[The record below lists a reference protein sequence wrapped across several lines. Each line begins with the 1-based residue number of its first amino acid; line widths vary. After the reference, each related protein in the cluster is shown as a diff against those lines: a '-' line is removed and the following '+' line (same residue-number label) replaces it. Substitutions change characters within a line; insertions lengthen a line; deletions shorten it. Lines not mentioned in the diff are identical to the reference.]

1 MQNLR
6 MLAIIGLMA
15 VSLFAAIGNGIS
27 ARQRW
32 DQAQSRPDPVSQWE
46 TRLQPVLKRLPDHI
60 DMLGYVADWDLPDA
74 EYNLVDQETEYT
86 LTQYALAPRA
96 LQPGLEP
103 EWIIGNFTR
112 SGFRDW
118 LDEQLPSY
126 EITEMGF
133 GLYLIHRT
141 SQ

>member
-6 MLAIIGLMA
+6 ILAIIGLTA
-15 VSLFAAIGNGIS
+15 VSLFAAISNGIS
-27 ARQRW
+27 ARQKW
-32 DQAQSRPDPVSQWE
+32 GQAQSRQDPVSKWE
-46 TRLQPVLKRLPDHI
+46 TRLQPVLERLPDHI
-60 DMLGYVADWDLPDA
+60 DVLGYVADWDLPDA
-74 EYNLVDQETEYT
+74 EYNPVDQETEYT

-96 LQPGLEP
+96 LQPGLEQ
-103 EWIIGNFTR
+103 EWIIGNFTK
-112 SGFRDW
+112 SGFQDW

>member
-6 MLAIIGLMA
+6 IIALIGLITFSLLAA
-15 VSLFAAIGNGIS
+15 VNNGID

-32 DQAQSRPDPVSQWE
+32 TQAQSRQDPVSRWE
-46 TRLQPVLKRLPDHI
+46 TRLQPVLKRLPEHVSV
-60 DMLGYVADWDLPDA
+60 LGYVADWDLPGA

-96 LQPGLEP
+96 VQPGLEQ
-103 EWIIGNFTR
+103 EWIIGNFTQPD
-112 SGFRDW
+112 FRDW
-118 LDEQLPSY
+118 LDGKLPSY
-126 EITEMGF
+126 EVTEMGF

-141 SQ
+141 SP